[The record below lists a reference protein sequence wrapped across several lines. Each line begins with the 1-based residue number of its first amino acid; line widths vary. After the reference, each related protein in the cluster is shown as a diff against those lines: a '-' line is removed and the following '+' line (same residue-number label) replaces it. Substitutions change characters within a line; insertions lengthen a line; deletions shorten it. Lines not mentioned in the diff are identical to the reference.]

1 LEEIHAYKT
10 KTKCFEV
17 RSAVSTA
24 FDVWVFLN
32 GNVISKL
39 AP

>member
-1 LEEIHAYKT
+1 L
-10 KTKCFEV
+10 EV

-32 GNVISKL
+32 VNVISNL